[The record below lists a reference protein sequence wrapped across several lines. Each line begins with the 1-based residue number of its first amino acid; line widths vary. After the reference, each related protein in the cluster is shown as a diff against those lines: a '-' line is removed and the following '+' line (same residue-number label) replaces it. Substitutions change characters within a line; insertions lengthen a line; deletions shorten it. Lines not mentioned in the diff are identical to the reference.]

1 MKISVLIID
10 DDKNFIDTLKDGM
23 KLKEPEAEISVA
35 GSAREA
41 LDTLS
46 RSVPSVIVLDVQ
58 LPDIH
63 GIEFLRVLRDS
74 PKLKKTPVI
83 FISAKYTEPADRSE
97 AMLAGAE
104 AFFSKPISIEELWA
118 EINYLLEKKKQ
129 P

>member
-1 MKISVLIID
+1 MKISVLIVD
-10 DDKNFIDTLKDGM
+10 DDENFIDTLKDGM

-35 GSAREA
+35 RSAREA
-41 LDTLS
+41 LDALS
-46 RSVPSVIVLDVQ
+46 GFVPSVIVLDVQ

-63 GIEFLRVLRDS
+63 GVEFLRVLRDS
-74 PKLKKTPVI
+74 PKLKKIPVI

-118 EINYLLEKKKQ
+118 EINYLLGKKK
-129 P
+129 

>member
-10 DDKNFIDTLKDGM
+10 DDENFIDTLKDGM

-35 GSAREA
+35 RSAREA

-46 RSVPSVIVLDVQ
+46 RFVPSVIVLDVQ

-63 GIEFLRVLRDS
+63 GVEFLRVLRDS

-118 EINYLLEKKKQ
+118 EINYLLEKKK
-129 P
+129 

>member
-10 DDKNFIDTLKDGM
+10 DDENFIDTLKDGM
-23 KLKEPEAEISVA
+23 KLKEPEAAISVA
-35 GSAREA
+35 RSAREA
-41 LDTLS
+41 LDALS
-46 RSVPSVIVLDVQ
+46 GFVPSVIVLDVQ

-104 AFFSKPISIEELWA
+104 AFFSKPVSIDELWA
-118 EINYLLEKKKQ
+118 EINYLLEKKK
-129 P
+129 

>member
-1 MKISVLIID
+1 MKISILIVD
-10 DDKNFIDTLKDGM
+10 DDENFIDTLKDGM

-35 GSAREA
+35 RSAREA
-41 LDTLS
+41 LDALS
-46 RSVPSVIVLDVQ
+46 RSVPSIIVLDVQ

-63 GIEFLRVLRDS
+63 GVEFLRVLRDS
-74 PKLKKTPVI
+74 PKLKETPVI

-118 EINYLLEKKKQ
+118 EINYLLKKKK
-129 P
+129 

>member
-10 DDKNFIDTLKDGM
+10 DDENFIDTLKDGM
-23 KLKEPEAEISVA
+23 KLKEPGAEISVA
-35 GSAREA
+35 RSAREA
-41 LDTLS
+41 LDALS
-46 RSVPSVIVLDVQ
+46 KFVPSIIILDVQ

-63 GIEFLRVLRDS
+63 GVEFLRVLKDS

-104 AFFSKPISIEELWA
+104 AFFPKPVSIEELWT
-118 EINYLLEKKKQ
+118 EIKYLLDKKK
-129 P
+129 